1 MKCSKCGMELP
12 DSCTVCSR
20 CGSEI
25 SRDFNYNNME
35 RELLNTVLEE
45 EAINGM
51 SENSMLDQHK
61 EPEDETMYEE
71 VKKQPGKL
79 AAAFVVSAA
88 VVAGTVFFLRSFS
101 TDFEYEKTEA
111 EYQNCLTMMAKENY
125 KEALESVEILLKENA
140 DSLEY
145 LALKNTICEKSGDSA
160 SQLKVLKKIIAADE
174 DNYQAYEK
182 LLELYLAD
190 EKQDEI
196 KKLAE
201 NAPNAVIASMLK
213 EYLVDAPYLELT
225 PGVYDTVQELSITS
239 EGEHSIYYTLDGT
252 SPQENGTLYTNPIL
266 LEQDHFYT
274 VKAVCKNERGTYGDE
289 AFGEYQI
296 GINAVRPTPNEI
308 AQPDVYPDGGE
319 YHTPQMIN
327 IDVPIG
333 YQAYY
338 SWSLGTELTPQNGTL
353 FIGGITMPE
362 GESTLSVIITD
373 GNGNCSTVKQVSYH
387 YQP

>member
-1 MKCSKCGMELP
+1 M
-12 DSCTVCSR
+12 
-20 CGSEI
+20 
-25 SRDFNYNNME
+25 
-35 RELLNTVLEE
+35 
-45 EAINGM
+45 
-51 SENSMLDQHK
+51 
-61 EPEDETMYEE
+61 
-71 VKKQPGKL
+71 
-79 AAAFVVSAA
+79 
-88 VVAGTVFFLRSFS
+88 
-101 TDFEYEKTEA
+101 
-111 EYQNCLTMMAKENY
+111 
-125 KEALESVEILLKENA
+125 
-140 DSLEY
+140 
-145 LALKNTICEKSGDSA
+145 
-160 SQLKVLKKIIAADE
+160 LKKIIAADE

-296 GINAVRPTPNEI
+296 GINAVR
-308 AQPDVYPDGGE
+308 
-319 YHTPQMIN
+319 
-327 IDVPIG
+327 
-333 YQAYY
+333 
-338 SWSLGTELTPQNGTL
+338 
-353 FIGGITMPE
+353 
-362 GESTLSVIITD
+362 SVEKYVR
-373 GNGNCSTVKQVSYH
+373 CY
-387 YQP
+387 